1 MKRTSALIMMLM
13 TMLNVAVLSA
23 NNFFD
28 DQLDKAVKADDWARV
43 QTLLD
48 QGAAID
54 SVDGYGMTP
63 LMNAARS
70 GHLDAVEML
79 LDRGAEPK

>member
-63 LMNAARS
+63 LMNAASS